1 MRIAFVYPHSI
12 IPTPDVRLYD
22 ALAICMHEM
31 TRRLAQRHE
40 VVAYPR
46 RSPGDAAESVHE
58 GVTFRRVPVGID
70 EAFNAL
76 KALDGL
82 GLTRRDRPYRF
93 TSLYYL
99 HYALTVAR
107 DMRRRRIE
115 LAHLF
120 GNPGFI
126 PIIRHLNPGIRIC
139 LHSHDHALAD
149 FDRELTLR
157 RLRGADLVLGCS
169 HYVTDSIRTRFPEI
183 ADRCEHL
190 HNGVDPRFLEV
201 PSRPDA
207 SREVLFIG
215 RLSPEK
221 GVHVLIDAFGRVAE
235 RHDARLSL
243 VGPNDLAPKHFVDPF
258 RQDPLSAGIE
268 GYYGKPGRYLAD
280 LEAAAVPHGDRVRF
294 SGPLPNSEITG
305 QQAKAAVFCF
315 VSLWH
320 EPFGIPLIEAMA
332 AGLPVIATR
341 AGAFPEIVEDGVTGL
356 LVERGDTQGLATAL
370 DQLLGDPERRR
381 RMGEAGRQRVR
392 ERFLWDH
399 AVARL
404 EQLYSAAV
412 ANPIGQVTPVPPRPQ

>member
-12 IPTPDVRLYD
+12 VPTPEVRLYD
-22 ALAICMHEM
+22 ALAICMYEM
-31 TRRLAQRHE
+31 TRRLARHHE

-46 RSPGDAAESVHE
+46 RGPGDAAQSVHE
-58 GVTFRRVPVGID
+58 GVTFHRVPVRID
-70 EAFNAL
+70 EMLSAL
-76 KALDGL
+76 KTLDRL
-82 GLTRRDRPYRF
+82 GLTRKDRPYRF

-126 PIIRHLNPGIRIC
+126 PVIRRLNPGIRIC

-149 FDRELTLR
+149 FDRDLTLR
-157 RLRGADLVLGCS
+157 RLRGAELILGCS
-169 HYVTDSIRTRFPEI
+169 RFVTDRIRARFPEL
-183 ADRCEHL
+183 AERCHHL
-190 HNGVDPRFLEV
+190 HNGVDPRFLQV
-201 PSRPDA
+201 PSRPGA
-207 SREVLFIG
+207 SREVLFVG

-221 GVHVLIDAFGRVAE
+221 GVHVLIEAFGRVAE
-235 RHDARLSL
+235 THDARLSI

-258 RQDPLSAGIE
+258 RQDPLFADIE
-268 GYYGKPGRYLAD
+268 GYYGQPARYLAE
-280 LEAAAVPHGDRVRF
+280 LKAAAVRRGDRVRF
-294 SGPLPNSEITG
+294 VGPLPNSEITDR
-305 QQAKAAVFCF
+305 QASAALFCF

-341 AGAFPEIVEDGVTGL
+341 AGAFPEIVEDGITGL
-356 LVERGDTQGLATAL
+356 LVERGDVAGLAAAL
-370 DQLLGDPERRR
+370 DRLLGDPELRR
-381 RMGEAGRQRVR
+381 RMGGAGRQRVR

-412 ANPIGQVTPVPPRPQ
+412 ARPIGQLTPVPPSPQ